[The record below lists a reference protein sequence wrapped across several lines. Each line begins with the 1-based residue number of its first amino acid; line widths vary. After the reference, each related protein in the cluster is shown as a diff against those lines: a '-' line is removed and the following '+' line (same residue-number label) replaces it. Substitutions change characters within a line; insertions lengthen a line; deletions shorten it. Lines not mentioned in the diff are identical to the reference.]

1 MYTEP
6 GHRLFENNP
15 GDLERL
21 AWIYPWERQTGQL
34 LCGVERI
41 TKVDHACAV
50 APAAAHDFNNE
61 LTVILSSV
69 SSLILALEPG
79 HPSRPQLLDL
89 QDAAHRCA
97 RMSSGLLRF
106 GIQRRTRAS
115 ATLENLLAD
124 E

>member
-1 MYTEP
+1 
-6 GHRLFENNP
+6 
-15 GDLERL
+15 
-21 AWIYPWERQTGQL
+21 
-34 LCGVERI
+34 VERI
-41 TKVDHACAV
+41 TRADHACAV
-50 APAAAHDFNNE
+50 AAAAAHDFNNE

-89 QDAAHRCA
+89 QDAAQRCA
-97 RMSSGLLRF
+97 RMSSGLLQF

-115 ATLENLLAD
+115 STLENLLAD